1 MLNRIGASI
10 FLIIVGTTS
19 IFFFIGAVLIRVITY
34 PFDRRLKILHRYTCF
49 WGAFYTWIVP
59 MWRIKVLNRK
69 KIRRNST
76 YVVVSN
82 HQSQLDILVAFNL
95 FFHYKW
101 VSKAEIFKM
110 PLIGWN
116 MSLNRYIKLKRG
128 DRESIKQMLEDCE
141 KTIAEGSSV
150 YFFPEGTRSMDGI
163 IKPFKPGAFM
173 LAKKMK
179 VPILPIVISGTVKA
193 LPKYSMNFHGTQK
206 ILIKILDD
214 VPYERFE
221 HLSLEETSELLRN
234 IINNDLQEL
243 NKYT

>member
-34 PFDRRLKILHRYTCF
+34 PFDRRLKILHQYTCF

-59 MWRIKVLNRK
+59 MWRIKVLDRK
-69 KIRRNST
+69 KIKRNAT

-101 VSKAEIFKM
+101 VSKVEIFKV
-110 PLIGWN
+110 PVIGWN

-128 DRESIKQMLEDCE
+128 DSESIKQMLEDCE
-141 KTIAEGSSV
+141 KTLKEGSSV

-179 VPILPIVISGTVKA
+179 LPILPIVISGTVKA

-206 ILIKILDD
+206 ILIKVLDE
-214 VPYERFE
+214 VPYDKFKD
-221 HLSLEETSELLRN
+221 LSVEETSEMLRD
-234 IINNDLQEL
+234 IINCDLQEL